1 MQDKSG
7 MSLKTFL
14 LGIGFGLAFWIG
26 ASAVEAFVFNQDNFF
41 TLIFSPD
48 QNEFAI
54 RIWIIVLIFI
64 VLTGSSKSR
73 SPD

>member
-1 MQDKSG
+1 

-64 VLTGSSKSR
+64 VLTGSSKSQ